1 MQPEP
6 APPAAGVYGMHAYGQ
21 ANMPGGFHPPSQP
34 YGAGAGAGGAG
45 FFPPGG
51 NGGLFAPVPRAPM
64 PGMGGAQPYP
74 QMYGQPPPMG
84 NAGLFYPQPMH
95 R

>member
-6 APPAAGVYGMHAYGQ
+6 APPAAGMYGMHAYGQ
-21 ANMPGGFHPPSQP
+21 SNVPGGFHPPQP
-34 YGAGAGAGGAG
+34 NGASAGAGG
-45 FFPPGG
+45 FPPGG
-51 NGGLFAPVPRAPM
+51 NGGLFAPVPRAP
-64 PGMGGAQPYP
+64 PYP

-84 NAGLFYPQPMH
+84 SAGLFYPQPMH